1 MLGKNARKKDAPPS
15 THYIITYFDPFS
27 QAFFGEIV
35 NFLLI
40 SSHSARNA
48 LTKTKIMYII
58 IKYFLYSGD
67 YMADI
72 FDLFKQIA
80 EKKESAS
87 AVGEPISYLVVG
99 LGNPGDKYFHTRHNA
114 GFLALDFISQKVNA
128 KIDRSKFKALCGEAV
143 VGGKRVLLMKPQTF
157 MNNSGEAVAEAAK
170 FYKIAPENI
179 IVIFDDISLDVGR
192 MRVRRDGS
200 AGGHNGIKSIIA
212 CIGSEKFP
220 RIKIGVG
227 QKPHPDFDL
236 ADWVLSEF
244 SKEDKEKLFN
254 MFGYSYDGL
263 LKLLENDIDGAMQLC
278 NSAKG

>member
-1 MLGKNARKKDAPPS
+1 
-15 THYIITYFDPFS
+15 
-27 QAFFGEIV
+27 
-35 NFLLI
+35 
-40 SSHSARNA
+40 
-48 LTKTKIMYII
+48 
-58 IKYFLYSGD
+58 
-67 YMADI
+67 MADI

-80 EKKESAS
+80 DKRDSAS
-87 AVGEPISYLVVG
+87 AQNEPISHIVVG

-114 GFLALDFISQKVNA
+114 GFLALDYISQKANT
-128 KIDRSKFKALCGEAV
+128 KIDRSKFKALVGEASI
-143 VGGKRVLLMKPQTF
+143 GGKRVLLMKPQTF
-157 MNNSGEAVAEAAK
+157 MNLSGEAVAEAAN

-192 MRVRRDGS
+192 VRVRRDGS

-263 LKLLENDIDGAMQLC
+263 VKLLQGDVDGAMQIC
-278 NSAKG
+278 NSVKG

>member
-1 MLGKNARKKDAPPS
+1 
-15 THYIITYFDPFS
+15 
-27 QAFFGEIV
+27 
-35 NFLLI
+35 
-40 SSHSARNA
+40 
-48 LTKTKIMYII
+48 
-58 IKYFLYSGD
+58 
-67 YMADI
+67 MADI
-72 FDLFKQIA
+72 FDLFKQISQKR
-80 EKKESAS
+80 EVSAS
-87 AVGEPISYLVVG
+87 QCEPISHLVVG

-114 GFLALDFISQKVNA
+114 GFLALDFISQKANSR
-128 KIDRSKFKALCGEAV
+128 IDRSKFKALCGDAII
-143 VGGKRVLLMKPQTF
+143 GGKKVLLMKPQTF
-157 MNNSGEAVAEAAK
+157 MNNSGEAVAEAAR

-227 QKPHPDFDL
+227 QKPHADFDL

-254 MFGYSYDGL
+254 MLGFAYEGL
-263 LKLLENDIDGAMQLC
+263 TKLLENDIDGAMQLC
-278 NSAKG
+278 NGAKG

>member
-1 MLGKNARKKDAPPS
+1 
-15 THYIITYFDPFS
+15 
-27 QAFFGEIV
+27 
-35 NFLLI
+35 
-40 SSHSARNA
+40 
-48 LTKTKIMYII
+48 
-58 IKYFLYSGD
+58 
-67 YMADI
+67 MADI

-80 EKKESAS
+80 EKRESS
-87 AVGEPISYLVVG
+87 PVQNEPISHLVVG

-128 KIDRSKFKALCGEAV
+128 RIDRSKFKALVGEANI
-143 VGGKRVLLMKPQTF
+143 GGKRVILMKPQTF
-157 MNNSGEAVAEAAK
+157 MNNSGEAVSEAAK

-179 IVIFDDISLDVGR
+179 VVIFDDISLDVGR

-244 SKEDKEKLFN
+244 GKEDKEKLFN

-263 LKLLENDIDGAMQLC
+263 LKLLENDIDGAMQIC

>member
-1 MLGKNARKKDAPPS
+1 
-15 THYIITYFDPFS
+15 
-27 QAFFGEIV
+27 
-35 NFLLI
+35 
-40 SSHSARNA
+40 
-48 LTKTKIMYII
+48 
-58 IKYFLYSGD
+58 
-67 YMADI
+67 MADI

-80 EKKESAS
+80 EKRDSS
-87 AVGEPISYLVVG
+87 PSQNEPISHLVVG

-114 GFLALDFISQKVNA
+114 GFLALDFISQKANA
-128 KIDRSKFKALCGEAV
+128 RIDRSKFKALVGEAV
-143 VGGKRVLLMKPQTF
+143 IDGKRVLLMKPQTF

-170 FYKIAPENI
+170 FYKIASENI

-244 SKEDKEKLFN
+244 SKEDNEKLFN

-263 LKLLENDIDGAMQLC
+263 IKLLENDIDGAMQLC
-278 NSAKG
+278 NSAKTS